1 MTSTVAQVNALF
13 QLHGSDV
20 RFFRSD
26 SKVVCPCA
34 TPEGYRDPS
43 WHIQRPTAPVC
54 DPSGHLPDPAATVD
68 VAVKGF
74 VQPVTS
80 ARGAKLPPETI
91 IEMFGL
97 EVETD
102 DHIAMFPVYWN
113 GVFLN
118 FYNWGRSVE
127 DFVEYNNR
135 RFTVVNANMI
145 PDLDGN
151 PEHHWEVGLRLV
163 SGADIMP
170 PTAEL
175 RLVK

>member
-34 TPEGYRDPS
+34 TPEGDRDPS
-43 WHIQRPTAPVC
+43 WHLQRPTAPVC
-54 DPSGHLPDPAATVD
+54 DPSGPLPDPPATVD
-68 VAVKGF
+68 VAIKGF

-97 EVETD
+97 EV
-102 DHIAMFPVYWN
+102 
-113 GVFLN
+113 
-118 FYNWGRSVE
+118 
-127 DFVEYNNR
+127 
-135 RFTVVNANMI
+135 
-145 PDLDGN
+145 
-151 PEHHWEVGLRLV
+151 
-163 SGADIMP
+163 
-170 PTAEL
+170 
-175 RLVK
+175 